1 MLKLTELN
9 IQNADLQWPEE
20 GTPYSA
26 QFDDIY
32 FSRQGGLAETEFVFI
47 AANRLLE
54 RWHAQDQ
61 ALAAGSATRNTFTI
75 TELGFGTGL
84 NFLCTWR
91 HWLEQAPAHLRLH
104 YISCEKYPM
113 SMAAL
118 QSALAQWTEFESLSE
133 VMIRSYPDHSPGYHR
148 LILKAPEIATE
159 VMLDLYYGD
168 ACELLNEQ
176 LTRADAKVDAWFLD
190 GFAPSANPDMWSPD
204 LFACMARLSGPDTT
218 LSTYSVAGHVVRGLA
233 AAGFKVSKQPG
244 FGQKRHML
252 HGQLDAEAEHQTKI
266 NPASN
271 VWLRAPISAN
281 LDKRVIVIGAGMAGC
296 SAAYAL
302 ARRGYKVTVLEKNAT
317 IASGAS
323 GNRQAVL
330 QCRIN
335 NALNESWLFN
345 LSAFL
350 YAQRHFNQL
359 QSIQGDMQWH
369 QCGVLNLDS
378 AFSSRNKRCAPVKL
392 DLYAEKVVTR
402 LNQEQASATAG
413 IALDG
418 AANYQALGGWLNP
431 TLLCQNYVRHPN
443 ISVLTNCAA
452 THLER
457 VDGQWQVHDGTGCVA
472 AAATV
477 IIANSVAAM
486 EIEQSSTIILV
497 PLRGQVSYVNA
508 NTKSENLST
517 IICGMSYIS
526 PAHNSLHSAGA
537 SYSKSVDDLS
547 LSEQE
552 HRENIEGIG
561 PHLPEGAVTAEQ
573 VQSGR
578 VSVRA
583 ASPDRMPI
591 VGPVHDFAE
600 LEKTYLSLVH
610 RDKQSDANVAPY
622 HEGLY
627 VNVGH
632 GSHGLSNTPIA
643 AEYLASLINQEL
655 SPLPNSVA
663 EFIHP
668 GRFFLREL
676 KRRQTT

>member
-32 FSRQGGLAETEFVFI
+32 FSRQGGSAETEFVFI

-54 RWHAQDQ
+54 RWHAQEE
-61 ALAAGSATRNTFTI
+61 ALTQGSTTRNTFTI

-91 HWLEQAPAHLRLH
+91 RWIEQAHTHLRLH

-113 SMAAL
+113 TMAAL
-118 QSALAQWTEFESLSE
+118 ESALAQWPELKSLSE
-133 VMIRSYPDHSPGYHR
+133 IMIGSYPDHSPGYHR
-148 LILKAPEIATE
+148 LILKAPDSASE
-159 VMLDLYYGD
+159 VTLDLYYGD

-176 LTRADAKVDAWFLD
+176 PIRTDAQVDAWFLD
-190 GFAPSANPDMWSPD
+190 GFAPSANPDMWSVD
-204 LFACMARLSGPDTT
+204 LFARMAKLSGPSTT

-252 HGQLDAEAEHQTKI
+252 HGQRDTDTQQPTK
-266 NPASN
+266 AKRSSN
-271 VWLRAPISAN
+271 VWLRPPVSAN
-281 LDKRVIVIGAGMAGC
+281 MDKSVIVIGAGMAGC

-302 ARRGYKVTVLEKNAT
+302 AKRGYKVTVLEKNGT
-317 IASGAS
+317 IATGAS

-330 QCRIN
+330 QCRLN

-392 DLYAEKVVTR
+392 DLYADQVVTR
-402 LNQEQASATAG
+402 LSQIDASKTAG

-418 AANYQALGGWLNP
+418 AANHQSLGGWLSP
-431 TLLCQNYVRHPN
+431 TLLCKNYVRHPN
-443 ISVLTNCAA
+443 ITVLTNCAA
-452 THLER
+452 TRLER
-457 VDGQWQVHDGTGCVA
+457 VDEQWQLYDDTRHIA
-472 AAATV
+472 AASTV

-486 EIEQSSTIILV
+486 EIEQSSAIRLV
-497 PLRGQVSYVNA
+497 PLRGQVSYVSA
-508 NTKSENLST
+508 NTISENLTT
-517 IICGMSYIS
+517 IVCGMSYIS
-526 PAHNSLHSAGA
+526 PAHDSLHSAGA
-537 SYSKSVDDLS
+537 SYSKAVDDLS
-547 LSEQE
+547 LSDQE

-561 PHLPEGAVTAEQ
+561 PHLPDGAFTAKQ

-591 VGPVHDFAE
+591 VGPVHDFAK
-600 LEKTYLSLVH
+600 LEKTYLSLGH
-610 RDKQSDANVAPY
+610 RDKQSEDNVAPY
-622 HEGLY
+622 HPGLY
-627 VNVGH
+627 INVGH
-632 GSHGLSNTPIA
+632 GSHGLSNTPIV
-643 AEYLASLINQEL
+643 AEYLASLINQEM

-676 KRRQTT
+676 KRR